1 MLDNEDL
8 FDALADSRRRR
19 LLLELFANNPRIVP
33 QLSEDSRTVAAAD
46 EELLRAHLS
55 SSRTIDGVDEDRLR
69 LHLVH
74 LPKLADYGFVMWDRD
89 AHLVTKGSRF
99 DEMTAVLELLDE
111 QSDDGTREVAAAPV
125 LGDR

>member
-8 FDALADSRRRR
+8 FDALADGRRRR

-33 QLSEDSRTVAAAD
+33 QLSEDSRAIAAAD
-46 EELLRAHLS
+46 EGLLRAHLS

-111 QSDDGTREVAAAPV
+111 QSDDRTREVSAAPV